1 MGAVVVVVVVVVVTV
16 VVVVV
21 VVTVVVVVGTTVVP
35 MNLAAVVGVGD
46 GLDCRS
52 EVPGECVVETVVVV
66 GTDGGRGVVDM

>member
-1 MGAVVVVVVVVVVTV
+1 M
-16 VVVVV
+16 
-21 VVTVVVVVGTTVVP
+21 P
-35 MNLAAVVGVGD
+35 MNLAAVVCVGD

>member
-1 MGAVVVVVVVVVVTV
+1 MGAVVVVVVVTV

-21 VVTVVVVVGTTVVP
+21 VVVVVGTTVVP
-35 MNLAAVVGVGD
+35 MNLAAVVCVGD
-46 GLDCRS
+46 GLDFRS